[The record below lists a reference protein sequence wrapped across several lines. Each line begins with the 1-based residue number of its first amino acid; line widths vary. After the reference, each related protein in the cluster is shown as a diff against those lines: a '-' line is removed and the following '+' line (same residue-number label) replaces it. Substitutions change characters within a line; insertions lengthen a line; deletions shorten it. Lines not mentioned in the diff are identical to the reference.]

1 MNKTIKIYIVFLVL
15 LLAGIVYIDVSRPK
29 PINWSPTYG
38 VKDKIPFGMYVFNE
52 EAPSLF
58 GQKVNRI
65 TQTAYEYFEP
75 KYDYDSL
82 VNTYTIRGTILSISD
97 QYLIDDEST
106 QELLYFAQHGNKVF
120 ISSKSFPKKLMDSLK
135 FNYSSKFMGLGKDS
149 IFTMLAN
156 PHLGNKKYDITVGAG
171 NSYFEKIDTLK
182 TTVLGYHANTKEKL
196 VNFIKVPYGKGEFY
210 LHTQPTVF
218 TNYHLLKGNDAE
230 YTAKILSYTE
240 GEIFWLQKNLSGEIV
255 SNSPMRYILSQPA
268 LKAAWFIFL
277 LGMLTFF
284 IFNAKRKQRI
294 VPIIKPLE
302 NTTVDFTKTIGNL
315 YFQEGNHDNIIEKK
329 IIYFLEKIRTD
340 YLLDTTVM
348 DENFEKKLQQKSG
361 KKPEDIRR
369 VVHLI
374 NQRRKSYHQSIE
386 SDLIA
391 LNTAIEK
398 ILAKEKNS
406 QES

>member
-15 LLAGIVYIDVSRPK
+15 LLVGIVYIDVTRPK
-29 PINWSPTYG
+29 PINWTPTYDI
-38 VKDKIPFGMYVFNE
+38 KDKIPFGLYVFNE
-52 EAPSLF
+52 EAPALF

-65 TQTAYEYFEP
+65 TETAYQYFEP

-82 VNTYTIRGTILSISD
+82 VNTYTIRGTILSVSD
-97 QYLIDDEST
+97 QYMIDDEST
-106 QELLYFAQHGNKVF
+106 QELLYFAQHGNKIF
-120 ISSKSFPKKLMDSLK
+120 ISSKSFPQKLMDSLK
-135 FNYSSKFMGLGKDS
+135 FSYSSKFMGRDT
-149 IFTMLAN
+149 IFTSLAN
-156 PHLGNKKYDITVGAG
+156 PNLGKKKYDISVGAG
-171 NSYFEKIDTLK
+171 NSYFDKIDTLN
-182 TTVLGYHANTKEKL
+182 TTVLGYHENTKEKL
-196 VNFIKVPYGKGEFY
+196 VDFIKVPYGKGEFY
-210 LHTQPTVF
+210 LHTQPIVF
-218 TNYHLLKGNDAE
+218 TNYHLLKDNHSE
-230 YTAKILSYTE
+230 YAAKVLSYTD
-240 GEIFWLQKNLSGEIV
+240 GEVFWLLKNQSGEIV
-255 SNSPMRYILSQPA
+255 SGSPMRYILSQPA
-268 LKAAWFIFL
+268 LKAAWYIFL
-277 LGMLTFF
+277 LGMIVFF

-329 IIYFLEKIRTD
+329 IIYFLEKIRND
-340 YLLDTTVM
+340 YLLDTTVL

-361 KKPEDIRR
+361 KKIEDIQK
-369 VVHLI
+369 VVYLI

-406 QES
+406 QET

>member
-1 MNKTIKIYIVFLVL
+1 MNKTIKIYIAFLVL
-15 LLAGIVYIDVSRPK
+15 LLVGIVFIDVVRPK
-29 PINWSPTYG
+29 PINWSPTY
-38 VKDKIPFGMYVFNE
+38 DITDNIPFGMYVFNK
-52 EAPSLF
+52 EAPDVF

-65 TQTAYEYFEP
+65 TKTAYEYFEP

-82 VNTYTIRGTILSISD
+82 VNTYTVRGTILSISD
-97 QYLIDDEST
+97 QCLIDDESA

-120 ISSKSFPKKLMDSLK
+120 ISAKSFPGKLKDSLK
-135 FNYSSKFMGLGKDS
+135 FSYTMKFMGLGKDS

-156 PHLGNKKYDITVGAG
+156 PHLGKKKYDISVGAG
-171 NSYFEKIDTLK
+171 NTYFEKIDTLN
-182 TTVLGYHANTKEKL
+182 TTVLGYHANSKEKL

-218 TNYHLLKGNDAE
+218 TNYYLLKGNGSE

-240 GEIFWLQKNLSGEIV
+240 GEIFWLLKNQSGEIL
-255 SNSPMRYILSQPA
+255 SNSPMRYILSEPA
-268 LKAAWFIFL
+268 LKAAWYTFL
-277 LGMLTFF
+277 LGILAFF
-284 IFNAKRKQRI
+284 IFNTKRKQRI

-329 IIYFLEKIRTD
+329 IIYFLEKIRND
-340 YLLDTTVM
+340 YLLDTTVL

-369 VVHLI
+369 VIHLI

-398 ILAKEKNS
+398 ILAKEKNN
-406 QES
+406 QET

>member
-15 LLAGIVYIDVSRPK
+15 LLVGIVYIDVTRPK
-29 PINWSPTYG
+29 PINWTPTYDI
-38 VKDKIPFGMYVFNE
+38 KDKIPFGLYIFNE
-52 EAPSLF
+52 EAPALF

-65 TQTAYEYFEP
+65 TETAYQYFEP

-82 VNTYTIRGTILSISD
+82 VNTYTIRGTILSVSD
-97 QYLIDDEST
+97 QYMIDDEST
-106 QELLYFAQHGNKVF
+106 QELLYFAQHGNKIF
-120 ISSKSFPKKLMDSLK
+120 ISSKSFPQKLMDSLK
-135 FNYSSKFMGLGKDS
+135 FSYSSKFMGRDT
-149 IFTMLAN
+149 IFTSLTN
-156 PHLGNKKYDITVGAG
+156 PHLGKKKYDISVGAG
-171 NSYFEKIDTLK
+171 NSYFEKIDTLN
-182 TTVLGYHANTKEKL
+182 TTVLGYHENTKEKL
-196 VNFIKVPYGKGEFY
+196 VDFIKVPYGKGEFY
-210 LHTQPTVF
+210 LHTQPVVF
-218 TNYHLLKGNDAE
+218 TNYHLLKDNHSE
-230 YTAKILSYTE
+230 YAAKVLSYTD
-240 GEIFWLQKNLSGEIV
+240 GEVFWLLKNQSGEIV
-255 SNSPMRYILSQPA
+255 SGSPMRYILSQPA
-268 LKAAWFIFL
+268 LKAAWYIFL
-277 LGMLTFF
+277 LGMIVFF

-329 IIYFLEKIRTD
+329 IIYFLEKIRND
-340 YLLDTTVM
+340 YLLDTTVL

-361 KKPEDIRR
+361 KKIEDIQK
-369 VVHLI
+369 VVYLI

-406 QES
+406 QET